1 MLKLTEDLHRANPQA
16 MYADFYELATFN
28 HILSSQ
34 HPEHG
39 GYVYFTS
46 ARPRHYRNYSAP
58 NEAMWCC
65 VGTGMENHG
74 KYGQFIYTHINDA
87 LFVNLFAASE
97 LNWKQNGVVIRQET
111 NFPYAETSRITI
123 AEGKAAF
130 KLMVRYPGWVKSGDF
145 KIKVNGKDFGFVS
158 GPSSY
163 ICIDRKWKKGDVVD
177 IEFPMHNS
185 VKYLPN
191 LPKYIALMHGPI
203 LLGMKTGTEDLAHLI
218 ADDSRFG
225 QLATGKQ
232 LPIDK
237 APMLVCDNIE
247 KIADDIKPIEGKPL
261 HFSLGTKMINGI
273 EGELQPFFEIHDSRY
288 MMYWLAFTGDGY
300 KAYLDQLSKEEEARQ
315 KLEAAT
321 VDKVQP
327 GEQQPESDHFMETD
341 KSFGGNQNNCGFRQ
355 TSNGSFFSYQMKTGG
370 EKLLKVRLKFWGVDD
385 WQSNEFDIFV
395 DDVLVK
401 SVNNT
406 RKYRTSAFKFEEY
419 EIPESAVKNKKQV
432 RVKFVAHKN
441 KDAKIYEVR
450 LLKAE

>member
-1 MLKLTEDLHRANPQA
+1 
-16 MYADFYELATFN
+16 
-28 HILSSQ
+28 
-34 HPEHG
+34 
-39 GYVYFTS
+39 
-46 ARPRHYRNYSAP
+46 
-58 NEAMWCC
+58 
-65 VGTGMENHG
+65 
-74 KYGQFIYTHINDA
+74 
-87 LFVNLFAASE
+87 
-97 LNWKQNGVVIRQET
+97 
-111 NFPYAETSRITI
+111 
-123 AEGKAAF
+123 
-130 KLMVRYPGWVKSGDF
+130 
-145 KIKVNGKDFGFVS
+145 
-158 GPSSY
+158 
-163 ICIDRKWKKGDVVD
+163 
-177 IEFPMHNS
+177 
-185 VKYLPN
+185 
-191 LPKYIALMHGPI
+191 
-203 LLGMKTGTEDLAHLI
+203 
-218 ADDSRFG
+218 
-225 QLATGKQ
+225 
-232 LPIDK
+232 
-237 APMLVCDNIE
+237 MLVCDNIE

-261 HFSLGTKMINGI
+261 HFSISTKMINGI

>member
-1 MLKLTEDLHRANPQA
+1 
-16 MYADFYELATFN
+16 
-28 HILSSQ
+28 
-34 HPEHG
+34 
-39 GYVYFTS
+39 
-46 ARPRHYRNYSAP
+46 
-58 NEAMWCC
+58 
-65 VGTGMENHG
+65 
-74 KYGQFIYTHINDA
+74 
-87 LFVNLFAASE
+87 
-97 LNWKQNGVVIRQET
+97 
-111 NFPYAETSRITI
+111 
-123 AEGKAAF
+123 
-130 KLMVRYPGWVKSGDF
+130 GWVKSGDF

-163 ICIDRKWKKGDVVD
+163 VCIDRKWKKGDVVD

-225 QLATGKQ
+225 HLATGKQ